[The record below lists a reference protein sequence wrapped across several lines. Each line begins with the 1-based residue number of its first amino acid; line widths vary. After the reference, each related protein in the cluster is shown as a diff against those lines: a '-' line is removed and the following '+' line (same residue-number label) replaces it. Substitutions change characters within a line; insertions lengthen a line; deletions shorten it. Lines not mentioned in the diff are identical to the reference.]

1 MAQKGLIEI
10 NYDLCT
16 GCRLCEMTCSLTK
29 EKVIRPEVSRIK
41 VYQFWPG
48 PVDVP
53 AVCRLCSDHPCVE
66 ASPPKVNA
74 LSINEKTGNVEVDTD
89 KCIGIKCSACQ
100 KACPHELAIS
110 FHPETNKAMICDLCQ
125 GDPECVKVCPTGAL
139 VFLPGSTFDGKH
151 YAVFTPEDIAGSLA
165 SKFYPAK

>member
-66 ASPPKVNA
+66 ACPPKVNA

-89 KCIGIKCSACQ
+89 KCIGIKCSVCQ
-100 KACPHELAIS
+100 KACPQAYAS
-110 FHPETNKAMICDLCQ
+110 F
-125 GDPECVKVCPTGAL
+125 
-139 VFLPGSTFDGKH
+139 
-151 YAVFTPEDIAGSLA
+151 SL
-165 SKFYPAK
+165 S